1 MLRSLLYLLP
11 VLLLAACVK
20 APEFPNE
27 PVIEF
32 VSMSKFSINQA
43 NADLPLDSIRIHLTF
58 TDGDGD
64 LGQNGTDDV
73 QVVLTDSRSNG
84 RVPGLIRI
92 PLRLPDIPSEG
103 TGNGISGDIFIS
115 LENEAV
121 AVGCISNRR
130 LFAQDPDLPIDTV
143 SYAIQISD
151 RAGNMSNVVNT
162 DIIEII
168 CY

>member
-27 PVIEF
+27 PVITFE
-32 VSMSKFSINQA
+32 SISKTSINQA
-43 NADLPLDSIRIHLTF
+43 NADLPKDSIRIHLTF

-64 LGQNGTDDV
+64 LGQNGSDSV
-73 QVVLTDSRSNG
+73 QIILTDSRSNG
-84 RVPGLIRI
+84 RILAPLQI
-92 PLRLPDIPSEG
+92 PLSLPDIPTEG
-103 TGNGISGDIFIS
+103 TGNGISGDIFIVF
-115 LENEAV
+115 ENEAQSV
-121 AVGCISNRR
+121 PCIANRR
-130 LFAQDPDLPIDTV
+130 LFAQVPELPVDTV

-151 RAGNMSNVVNT
+151 RAGNLSNVVRT
-162 DIIEII
+162 DLIDII